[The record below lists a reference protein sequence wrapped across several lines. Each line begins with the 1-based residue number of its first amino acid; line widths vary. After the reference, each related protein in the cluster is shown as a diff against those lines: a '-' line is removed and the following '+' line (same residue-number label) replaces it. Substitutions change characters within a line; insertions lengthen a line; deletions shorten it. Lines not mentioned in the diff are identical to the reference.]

1 MYNVYTICV
10 CAGVIISSTGS
21 VHEQLLLCGARRS
34 DGTQLPRTPRED
46 PLLLLQPHHQ
56 QGQTAE
62 IPIVQER

>member
-1 MYNVYTICV
+1 M
-10 CAGVIISSTGS
+10 CAGVIVSSTGS
-21 VHEQLLLCGARRS
+21 VHEQLLLRGARRS

-46 PLLLLQPHHQ
+46 PLLLLQPHHK